1 MKIFGPCG
9 QLSSAKH
16 LEIYLISIVNKTAI
30 ATVSCNKRKQRKK
43 IENYHFKDFTSLLG
57 HTKTILLISTQ
68 KCYRSIRVIGSLF
81 TIIAD
86 IIETKTSI

>member
-16 LEIYLISIVNKTAI
+16 LEIYLINIVNKTAI

-43 IENYHFKDFTSLLG
+43 IENFQYPLVNEHSHGKLPF
-57 HTKTILLISTQ
+57 
-68 KCYRSIRVIGSLF
+68 
-81 TIIAD
+81 
-86 IIETKTSI
+86 